1 MLVQTTLKDLVHT
14 KRRKGEKTKLS
25 TTDILSVS
33 LKIGSWIFIL
43 GLVALISWSAIKVLD
58 ILFEKFHSTE
68 LQDISFWLQMSISLG
83 TSAVL
88 WLLPLV
94 FTILSKYL
102 EDYGNNI
109 QLRKYTDLF
118 RIFILETAVLVTV
131 VMKYILH
138 DISDVENGRP
148 NYCWENEIGQEMY
161 RLLVLFFIIL
171 VLVLFLFETC
181 YNFAY
186 MR

>member
-1 MLVQTTLKDLVHT
+1 MLVQTTAKDYTGT
-14 KRRKGEKTKLS
+14 KRRKGEKAKIS
-25 TTDILSVS
+25 SIDVLSVS

-43 GLVALISWSAIKVLD
+43 GLVALISWSAIKILD
-58 ILFEKFHSTE
+58 VLFEKFHSAE

-83 TSAVL
+83 ASAVL

-118 RIFILETAVLVTV
+118 RIFILETAVIVTV
-131 VMKYILH
+131 VMKKLYF
-138 DISDVENGRP
+138 DVIVGVYE
-148 NYCWENEIGQEMY
+148 YYFSQ
-161 RLLVLFFIIL
+161 IITL
-171 VLVLFLFETC
+171 Q
-181 YNFAY
+181 
-186 MR
+186 